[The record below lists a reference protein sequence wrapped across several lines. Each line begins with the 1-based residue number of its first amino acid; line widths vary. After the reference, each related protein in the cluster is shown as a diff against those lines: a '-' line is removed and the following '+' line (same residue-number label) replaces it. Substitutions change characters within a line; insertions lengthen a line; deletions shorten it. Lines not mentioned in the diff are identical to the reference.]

1 MKNKNVLMVPETE
14 TAAEIAFALQSQCDG
29 NAVILKT
36 EDERA
41 IELAVKLAGAEESCK
56 IYGRCRIKPPPVTT
70 PAIYVAC
77 LAAYNRGISH
87 GWWIDAVQNSD
98 GILSDIQEML
108 ETSPVPDAQEWA
120 IHDFDNFEFL
130 RISEHESL
138 ETVSRWGQLLG
149 ENPNEEQAISHYIQY
164 CREKEVEPNHEHFQE
179 SYIGFWDDLK
189 DFAQSDYIA
198 EVYDYPGFEKRE
210 EFWSKYVDWE
220 YLGRELDLGGGFYID
235 ETPNGIYVFHN

>member
-1 MKNKNVLMVPETE
+1 MVPETE
-14 TAAEIAFALQSQCDG
+14 TAAEIAFALKSKQDS

-36 EDERA
+36 EDKQA
-41 IELAVKLAGAEESCK
+41 ISLAISLAGAEESCK
-56 IYGRCRIKPPPVTT
+56 IYSRCRVSEPPVTT
-70 PAIYVAC
+70 PSIYVAC
-77 LAAYNRGISH
+77 LAAYNRGILY
-87 GWWIDAVQNSD
+87 GWWIDAVQDSD
-98 GILSDIQEML
+98 DILSDIQEML
-108 ETSPVPDAQEWA
+108 ETSPVNDAEEWS
-120 IHDFDNFEFL
+120 IHDYDNFGSI

-138 ETVSRWGQLLG
+138 ETIARWGQLIG
-149 ENPNEEQAISHYIQY
+149 ENPNEEEAICHYLGY
-164 CREKEVEPNHEHFQE
+164 CREKEVEPNHEHFRE

-220 YLGRELDLGGGFYID
+220 YLGRELDLSGSFYID